1 MKPLRAGQLVTV
13 TDDGATFDGIVVQT
27 PSLLKVVVA
36 VRDPKADVVM
46 RTFHRG
52 ALRERSRAGDDDAA
66 LRRAMGKAAAAG
78 GHGGPTSAQGRR
90 GHTRA
95 PAHRSTGR

>member
-13 TDDGATFDGIVVQT
+13 TDDGATFDGIVAQT
-27 PSLLKVVVA
+27 PSILKLVVV
-36 VRDPKADVVM
+36 VPDEKGEPVL
-46 RTFHRG
+46 RTFHRS
-52 ALRERSRAGDDDAA
+52 ALRERSRAGEHDTA
-66 LRRAMGKAAAAG
+66 LRRALGKASAG
-78 GHGGPTSAQGRR
+78 GHDGARSAQGRR